1 MASGDIKLDGVSQI
15 MKALLAYLRNHPK
28 AADTLEGIS
37 KWWLPRDEA
46 RSRDDVARALEK
58 LVAQGRIEKH
68 VAPDGRR
75 LFRRRR
81 AV

>member
-1 MASGDIKLDGVSQI
+1 MKGVV
-15 MKALLAYLRNHPK
+15 AYLRDHPK
-28 AADTLEGIS
+28 AADTLEGINQ
-37 KWWLPRDEA
+37 WWLPKDEA

-68 VAPDGRR
+68 VAPEGRR